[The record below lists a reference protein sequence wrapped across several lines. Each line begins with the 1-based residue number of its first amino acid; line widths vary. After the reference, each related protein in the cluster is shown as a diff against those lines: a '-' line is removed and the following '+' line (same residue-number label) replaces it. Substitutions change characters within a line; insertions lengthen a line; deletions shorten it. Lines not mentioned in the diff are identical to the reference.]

1 MNTQSDS
8 KNELGRVLE
17 KIQEIVEKSADS
29 IYIFRGE
36 PECYEKISSSLYRFS
51 SEFGIEDSD
60 IKSIESSMA
69 SGARRYLDLGKTISN
84 FEILAELQHHGGKTN
99 LIDFT
104 ADYLIALFFACD
116 GSHSKS
122 GRVILLKKESKDY
135 VTTEVSKAIERAKV
149 QKSILV
155 QSSKGFIEPTS
166 ENVVIIPADLKR
178 FVLTYLRKYHNIG
191 TWGIYN
197 DIQGYIKWR
206 NTHLESQIHYYQ
218 GLAYRRKA
226 YLAKNREEKQ
236 KWYQKVLEC
245 YTEALRLKPD
255 DEIYH
260 MGRGETYADKGEFE
274 RAVQDY
280 TNVIKNSNS
289 LPGIVTAEACYARA
303 NIYFCRGEIDNAFQD
318 YNKNI
323 ELNPNFPIAF
333 CRRAAIWLHK
343 RRWEK
348 AKSDLTYAIDVL
360 RMNNITTLHLF
371 DTLYENIEDF
381 EQKNDIQLPED
392 IKAMLTQ
399 Q

>member
-1 MNTQSDS
+1 
-8 KNELGRVLE
+8 
-17 KIQEIVEKSADS
+17 
-29 IYIFRGE
+29 
-36 PECYEKISSSLYRFS
+36 
-51 SEFGIEDSD
+51 
-60 IKSIESSMA
+60 MA

-116 GSHSKS
+116 GSHNKN

-135 VTTEVSKAIERAKV
+135 VTTKVSKAIERAKV

-191 TWGIYN
+191 TWDIYN

-206 NTHLESQIHYYQ
+206 NTHLEAQIHYYQ
-218 GLAYRRKA
+218 GLTYRRKA

-236 KWYQKVLEC
+236 KWYQKALER

-260 MGRGETYADKGEFE
+260 RARAETYADNGEFE

-280 TNVIKNSNS
+280 TNVIKNSSS
-289 LPGIVTAEACYARA
+289 LPGIVIAEACYGRA
-303 NIYFCRGEIDNAFQD
+303 NIYFCRGQIDSAFRD
-318 YNKNI
+318 YSKNI

-333 CRRAAIWLHK
+333 CRRAVIWLHK
-343 RRWEK
+343 REWEK

-360 RMNNITTLHLF
+360 RMNNITTTHLF
-371 DTLYENIEDF
+371 DTLYENVEDF
-381 EQKNDIQLPED
+381 EQKNGVQLPEN

-399 Q
+399 R